1 METLIYIMI
10 GIVIGIIIMCKY
22 VNVYF
27 SKNPY
32 EIVWKGRTYVFTDKS
47 DTVDNNI
54 TSSV

>member
-1 METLIYIMI
+1 MEALIYIVI
-10 GIVIGIIIMCKY
+10 GIVIGIIIMGKY

-47 DTVDNNI
+47 DTNDNNI
-54 TSSV
+54 ASGV